1 MKSKAEMRTLEF
13 ICSEPACRAVRKNS
27 IEHCPA
33 CGGKHFF
40 VRATSKKAVAQPI
53 ASQAG

>member
-1 MKSKAEMRTLEF
+1 MKTEQSMRTLEF

-33 CGGKHFF
+33 CGGRLFF